1 MNCTNL
7 TFWKLKMKF
16 FGTGLNGFLL
26 SNIGIEAASQFDAD
40 VLLAFGCPASEEPCR
55 LAESILTTS
64 DMIRLAIIT
73 KKKLA
78 FASSQGAK
86 YLTTPY
92 EIQKRALEDC
102 IQTLV
107 PSACIL
113 RIPRV
118 YDRSRSTGLIQK
130 LKESKVP
137 EKDML
142 NKTEFITLEQF
153 KEWFF
158 NSITKE
164 GIVEYTGPMY
174 KMTLKDIKQ
183 FFKL

>member
-1 MNCTNL
+1 
-7 TFWKLKMKF
+7 MKF
-16 FGTGLNGFLL
+16 FGTGLDGFLL
-26 SNIGIEAASQFDAD
+26 SNIGIKQSSQFDAD
-40 VLLAFGCPASEEPCR
+40 VLLAFGCPASEEPYR

-64 DMIRLAIIT
+64 DMIKLALKT
-73 KKKLA
+73 KKKLI

-86 YLTTPY
+86 YLSTPY

-107 PSACIL
+107 PTACIL

-130 LKESKVP
+130 LKESRVP
-137 EKDML
+137 KKDML
-142 NKTEFITLEQF
+142 NEVEFITLDQF
-153 KEWFF
+153 KKWFF
-158 NSITKE
+158 DSISKE
-164 GIVEYTGPMY
+164 GIVEYTGSVH
-174 KMTLKDIKQ
+174 KMTLKEIKQ